1 MAGSQGASVADS
13 CQVTY
18 GRPSLLAALLLPLFA
33 WSQQGSLKIST
44 PSVPPQIERDARIP
58 HAQSQPTGAAAML
71 RSELRDEYT

>member
-58 HAQSQPTGAAAML
+58 QCPIPTNWRCCDGTE
-71 RSELRDEYT
+71 RTP